1 MNPALSGNSIAEFGK
16 TQVYPSTVKN
26 CVRKDAQQTPFVVE
40 TISTDER
47 ERFVSILSFWH
58 KLEFFIPF
66 DLEQR
71 IADADEHKIRYLHR
85 GGPDGR
91 PSTLWQVEVQ
101 EDEEVK
107 SYHLYLG
114 VFDKS
119 EITKICNRVL
129 GPSQY
134 ANDDEEF
141 ERTDLE
147 GRTCFAQLTIDP
159 TGDLVLESKIRSGPV
174 SYVSTVPWALGQFEK
189 AGLARLTSD
198 HFENAKQNLAD
209 LLLNFKATRTLPAGH
224 EASERA
230 TSLTHSEI
238 LQLHE
243 LFQDWAGFSI
253 PDASLIGILE
263 TVTGKKKDR
272 DAEELDETDDS
283 DSAKKDPEPDIAIL
297 NSFFIQDIET
307 AINSIKSGQISR
319 ALKEFLS
326 PLPTADR
333 MDLESACGLR
343 AIWAMLHPNLLNHGR
358 WLTNPNRSMT
368 LMQQF
373 AISAIL
379 QSSAGDPSL
388 FSINGPP
395 GTGKTTLLQDVFADL
410 IVRRARAL
418 TRLDKP
424 SDAFLP
430 DKLRVSLKASQTWHI
445 SLLRPELTGFEM
457 VVASSNNAAVE
468 NISGDL
474 PKVGSL
480 GPHWQ
485 ASEYLKTVAYKV
497 AAQQDD
503 GSFKKLRDADQ
514 PWGLISCALGNSTN
528 RSRFKERLFYMEV
541 SKDRKPSWQ
550 IPDRPQTIREWIDNH
565 QGPDFAAAKRH
576 FGEKDEE
583 VEKTCARL
591 KSLADL
597 LPDRLDSAHERK
609 ISVVRQGIEQ
619 CRDEMSDCEREKQ
632 ELTASIE
639 YLQNSLENLQEDER
653 LLNRTRPGWWTR
665 LRRMPIAKLH
675 KIQVNDNASAQLRV
689 RTSLNELK
697 LKRDVELHS
706 RFTVLSD
713 KLGRL
718 ETELKQAE
726 AARKATEQLFE
737 AAQFEVAPLRLPER
751 LCDLKAENFQKSGLW
766 HLDAFAQQRSELFA
780 AALSLHEAWLAA
792 VARSKAGFLPNIYAF
807 KDVLSGRRLE
817 NSSDALPIWQ
827 SLFLIV
833 PIVSTTFASFHS
845 QFGDLGCGSL
855 GWLFIDEAG
864 QAVPQAAVGA
874 VWRAKRAV
882 VIGDPLQ
889 IEPVFTLPGR
899 FISAVAELSP
909 HTNDGSYSPNKTSVQ
924 RLADNANRFGVTIEN
939 KSTQGVWVGSPLRV
953 HRRCIDPM
961 FSWSNEIAY
970 GGKMVFGLL
979 QRSEPNGPP
988 IACEST
994 WIDIRGDARKR
1005 QEVPEQTQ
1013 FVLELLLA
1021 LYQRDRQLPGLYL
1034 ISPFKAIKTEL
1045 TKRILDLDWKKD
1057 RHQIE
1062 RPKKHDLKKWCK
1074 ERVGTVHTFQGKEEH
1089 TVLMILGVDWQ
1100 RAGSADWA
1108 CAKPNILNVAL
1119 TRARRRFYVVGDRA
1133 LWGAR
1138 GPFAWSVD
1146 RLPTMNAGRF
1156 LTIVRDGAALGKPA
1170 GA

>member
-1 MNPALSGNSIAEFGK
+1 MAQA
-16 TQVYPSTVKN
+16 KN
-26 CVRKDAQQTPFVVE
+26 TDARQTPFVGE
-40 TISTDER
+40 TISNDEQ

-58 KLEFFIPF
+58 KIEFFIPF

-71 IADADEHKIRYLHR
+71 IAEADEYKIRRLYR
-85 GGPDGR
+85 GGPDEGS
-91 PSTLWQVEVQ
+91 STLWQVPIQ

-107 SYHLYLG
+107 RFNLYLC

-119 EITKICNRVL
+119 EITKVCNRVL
-129 GPSQY
+129 GSSEDG
-134 ANDDEEF
+134 NDEEEF

-147 GRTCFAQLTIDP
+147 GPTCFAQLTIDP
-159 TGDLVLESKIRSGPV
+159 TGRLVLESTIRPGPV
-174 SYVSTVPWALGQFEK
+174 SYVSTLPWALGKFEQ
-189 AGLARLTSD
+189 AGLASLTSD
-198 HFENAKQNLAD
+198 RFESAKQNLAG
-209 LLLNFKATRTLPAGH
+209 LLLNFKATRMPPADDESG
-224 EASERA
+224 ERA
-230 TSLTHSEI
+230 GSLTHSEI

-243 LFQDWAGFSI
+243 IFQNWAGFPI
-253 PDASLIGILE
+253 PNANLIGILE
-263 TVTGKKKDR
+263 AVTGKKKQDR
-272 DAEELDETDDS
+272 DGEGLEQADEPN
-283 DSAKKDPEPDIAIL
+283 SAKEDSEPEIAIL

-307 AINSIKSGQISR
+307 AIDSIKSGKISR

-326 PLPTADR
+326 PLATPDR
-333 MDLESACGLR
+333 IDLESARGLR
-343 AIWAMLHPNLLNHGR
+343 AIWAMLHPNCLNRGR
-358 WLTNPNRSMT
+358 WLSNPDRSMT

-373 AISAIL
+373 AISSIL
-379 QSSAGDPSL
+379 QSSADGPSL
-388 FSINGPP
+388 FSVNGPP

-418 TRLDKP
+418 ARLNKP

-430 DKLRVSLKASQTWHI
+430 DKLRVSFKGSQTWPI

-474 PKVGSL
+474 PKLNSL
-480 GPHWQ
+480 GSFWETS
-485 ASEYLKTVAYKV
+485 SEYLKPIAYKV
-497 AAQQDD
+497 AAQQND
-503 GSFKKLRDADQ
+503 GSFKKLRGADQ

-528 RSRFKERLFYMEV
+528 RMRFKERLFFMEV
-541 SKDRKPSWQ
+541 PKDLEPSWQ
-550 IPDRPQTIREWIDNH
+550 IPDRPQTLPTWIRSYS
-565 QGPDFAAAKRH
+565 GPSFAGAKRH
-576 FGEKDEE
+576 FEEKDAE

-591 KSLADL
+591 KILANL
-597 LPDRLDSAHERK
+597 LADRLDSSHEQE
-609 ISVVRQGIEQ
+609 ISAARQGIDR
-619 CRDEMSDCEREKQ
+619 CRHEMSDCEHEKQ
-632 ELTASIE
+632 EVRFSIE
-639 YLQNSLENLQEDER
+639 HLQSSLESLQEDER
-653 LLNRTRPGWWTR
+653 LLNRTRPGWWAR
-665 LRRMPIAKLH
+665 LRRTPIAKLH
-675 KIQVNDNASAQLRV
+675 NIQVNENASAQLQV
-689 RTSLNELK
+689 RTRLTESKAKRGNELS
-697 LKRDVELHS
+697 S
-706 RFTVLSD
+706 RFTALSD
-713 KLGRL
+713 KLARL
-718 ETELKQAE
+718 ESELKQAE
-726 AARKATEQLFE
+726 AERKATEQV
-737 AAQFEVAPLRLPER
+737 FEVTQSELAPLGLPKK
-751 LCDLKAENFQKSGLW
+751 LDDLQAEDFQKSGLW
-766 HLDAFAQQRSELFA
+766 HLDALAQQRSELFA

-792 VARSKAGFLPNIYAF
+792 VGKPKAGFLPNIYAIR
-807 KDVLSGRRLE
+807 DVLSSRRLE

-833 PIVSTTFASFHS
+833 PIVSTTFASFHN
-845 QFGDLGCGSL
+845 QFGDLGSGSL

-889 IEPVFTLPGR
+889 IEPVFTLPSR

-909 HTNDGSYSPNKTSVQ
+909 HTDDGSYSPNKASVQ

-939 KSTQGVWVGSPLRV
+939 EGSQGVWVGSPLRV

-970 GGKMVFGLL
+970 GGKMVFGLPK
-979 QRSEPNGPP
+979 RSEPNGPP

-1013 FVLELLLA
+1013 FVLDLLLA
-1021 LYQRDRQLPGLYL
+1021 LYQRDRQMPGLYL

-1045 TKRILDLDWKKD
+1045 TKKILDLDWMRE
-1057 RHQIE
+1057 RHEIE
-1062 RPKKHDLKKWCK
+1062 RPKKHELKKWCK
-1074 ERVGTVHTFQGKEEH
+1074 ERIGTVHTFQGKEEH
-1089 TVLMILGVDWQ
+1089 TVLMILGADSKHV
-1100 RAGSADWA
+1100 ASAEWA

-1119 TRARRRFYVVGDRA
+1119 TRARRRFYVVGNRE

-1146 RLPTMNAGRF
+1146 RLPTMSASRF